1 MDPLVKD
8 KTNALDLKSKSQI
21 QQSSYSNVK
30 IDNTSSNYTVL
41 NRDNM
46 MKDMYITALWK
57 FTRFAIYS
65 MSSFRVLKAN
75 S

>member
-1 MDPLVKD
+1 MY
-8 KTNALDLKSKSQI
+8 I
-21 QQSSYSNVK
+21 
-30 IDNTSSNYTVL
+30 
-41 NRDNM
+41 
-46 MKDMYITALWK
+46 MYITALWK

>member
-1 MDPLVKD
+1 MK
-8 KTNALDLKSKSQI
+8 NKSQI

-30 IDNTSSNYTVL
+30 IDNTSSNYTEL

-46 MKDMYITALWK
+46 MKDMYIMYIMYITALWK